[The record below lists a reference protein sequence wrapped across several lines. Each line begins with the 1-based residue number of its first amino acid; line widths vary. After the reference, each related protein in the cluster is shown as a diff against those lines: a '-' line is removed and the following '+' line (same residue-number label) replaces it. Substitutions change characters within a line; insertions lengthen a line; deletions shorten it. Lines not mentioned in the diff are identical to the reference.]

1 MIKNHCDLYSSFTC
15 EKKSRHLYS
24 VFFPLPFFLLSSVTQ
39 MLTTQADRFSAEEVH
54 CSPPAHAN
62 YHHYNSF
69 VSVGELN
76 WKKKKYKDERHHDD
90 HLRPRQTHFHAKK
103 QKPLSESS

>member
-1 MIKNHCDLYSSFTC
+1 
-15 EKKSRHLYS
+15 
-24 VFFPLPFFLLSSVTQ
+24 

-76 WKKKKYKDERHHDD
+76 WKKKYKDERHHDD